1 VKTRT
6 DWPKASRMPGADAPM
21 AKRETSSTKIL
32 LQRVQQVV
40 LADQAGDEPAWRME
54 LELLES
60 GRTPVANDGAVP
72 D

>member
-1 VKTRT
+1 
-6 DWPKASRMPGADAPM
+6 M